1 MRQGTNCT
9 NFQTIFERFALSMT
23 STPSPWPRPSEAVR
37 ELMRKGAELAQALP
51 PEWIERL
58 NQALFSTPEDA
69 KLLEDPVILAA
80 CRRANR
86 AELLHWANANL
97 QRPGEPVEPY
107 VSADMVDT
115 ARELA
120 RRGLSELLM
129 NVARSTQNA
138 AWDLWMKMAFSLTQD
153 PAVLAEFL
161 EVSSRSISTFIDS
174 NMRVVTQIILEEK
187 SAQAHDD
194 PIDKRSLVSRLL
206 DGRDVDAEQFGR
218 RLGYSLAQRHHA
230 CLVWSETP
238 DAEIRPLE
246 DMARALAQL
255 TGTVAPLIVFAGPA
269 TLWAWC
275 NAAKPLDL
283 NLLQG
288 VARQFPK
295 IRAAIG
301 SAGAG
306 MNGFRRTHL
315 EALTTQRL
323 MGRLAGSPAVA
334 TIDQVRMVSLM
345 TQDARAARQFV
356 LSTLGRLATEPTVL
370 QHSLHAFLANG
381 CNITQTAEVLGT
393 HRNTLLRRL
402 ERAQDLLPVPLA
414 DHRIQ
419 IAAALELVIWSTPL
433 DGDEQ

>member
-1 MRQGTNCT
+1 
-9 NFQTIFERFALSMT
+9 MT

-37 ELMRKGAELAQALP
+37 ELMRKGAEFAQTLP

-58 NQALFSTPEDA
+58 NQSLFSSPEDA
-69 KLLEDPVILAA
+69 RLLEDPVILAA

-129 NVARSTQNA
+129 NVARSTQNT
-138 AWDLWMKMAFSLTQD
+138 AWELWMKMAFSLTQD
-153 PAVLAEFL
+153 PVVLEEFL
-161 EVSSRSISTFIDS
+161 EVSSRSISEFIDS

-194 PIDKRSLVSRLL
+194 PVDRRSLVSRLL

-218 RLGYSLAQRHHA
+218 RLGYSLFQKHHA
-230 CLVWSETP
+230 CLIWSETP

-246 DMARALAQL
+246 DMARALAHL

-269 TLWAWC
+269 TLWGWS

-288 VARQFPK
+288 LARQFPK
-295 IRAAIG
+295 IRVAIG

-306 MNGFRRTHL
+306 MDGFRRSHL

-323 MGRLAGSPAVA
+323 MGRLAGAPAVA

-356 LSTLGRLATEPTVL
+356 LSTLGRLATEPRVL

-402 ERAQDLLPVPLA
+402 ERAQDLLPVPFA

-419 IAAALELVIWSTPL
+419 IAAALELIIWNTSRDT
-433 DGDEQ
+433 DEK

>member
-1 MRQGTNCT
+1 M
-9 NFQTIFERFALSMT
+9 IALPMT

-58 NQALFSTPEDA
+58 NQSLFSSPEDA

-153 PAVLAEFL
+153 PVVLEEFL
-161 EVSSRSISTFIDS
+161 EVSSRSISEFIDS

-194 PIDKRSLVSRLL
+194 PVDKRSLVSRLL
-206 DGRDVDAEQFGR
+206 DGRDVEAEQFGR

-269 TLWAWC
+269 TLWAWS

-283 NLLQG
+283 NLLQD

-306 MNGFRRTHL
+306 MNGFRRSHL

-370 QHSLHAFLANG
+370 QLSLHAFLANG

-402 ERAQDLLPVPLA
+402 ERAQDLLPIPLA

-433 DGDEQ
+433 DDAEQ

>member
-1 MRQGTNCT
+1 
-9 NFQTIFERFALSMT
+9 
-23 STPSPWPRPSEAVR
+23 
-37 ELMRKGAELAQALP
+37 MRKGAELAQALP

-58 NQALFSTPEDA
+58 NQSLFSSPEDA

-153 PAVLAEFL
+153 PVVLEEFL
-161 EVSSRSISTFIDS
+161 EVSSRSISEFIDS

-194 PIDKRSLVSRLL
+194 PVDKRSLVSRLL

-269 TLWAWC
+269 TLWAWS
-275 NAAKPLDL
+275 NAVKPLDL
-283 NLLQG
+283 NLLQD

-306 MNGFRRTHL
+306 MNGFRRSHL

-402 ERAQDLLPVPLA
+402 ERAQDLLPIPFG

-419 IAAALELVIWSTPL
+419 IAAALELVIWNTPFA
-433 DGDEQ
+433 DDEK

>member
-1 MRQGTNCT
+1 
-9 NFQTIFERFALSMT
+9 
-23 STPSPWPRPSEAVR
+23 
-37 ELMRKGAELAQALP
+37 MRKGAERAQALP

-58 NQALFSTPEDA
+58 NQSLFASPEDA
-69 KLLEDPVILAA
+69 RLLEDPVILAA

-120 RRGLSELLM
+120 RRGLSELLV
-129 NVARSTQNA
+129 NLARSTQNT
-138 AWDLWMKMAFSLTQD
+138 AWELWMKMAFSLTQD
-153 PAVLAEFL
+153 PVVLEEFL
-161 EVSSRSISTFIDS
+161 AVSSRSISEFIDG
-174 NMRVVTQIILEEK
+174 NMRVITQIILQEK
-187 SAQAHDD
+187 EAAAHDEH
-194 PIDKRSLVSRLL
+194 IDKRSLVSRLL
-206 DGRDVDAEQFGR
+206 DGREVDSEQLGR
-218 RLGYSLAQRHHA
+218 RLNYNLVQKHQAFV
-230 CLVWSETP
+230 VWSETP
-238 DAEIRPLE
+238 DVEIRLLE
-246 DMARALAQL
+246 GMARGLAQL
-255 TGTVAPLIVFAGPA
+255 SGAAAPLIVFAGPA
-269 TLWAWC
+269 TLWVWC
-275 NAAKPLDL
+275 SAAKPFDL
-283 NLLQG
+283 NSLHGMGAQYPG
-288 VARQFPK
+288 
-295 IRAAIG
+295 IRGAIG
-301 SAGAG
+301 SPAAGL
-306 MNGFRRTHL
+306 NGFRRSHL

-356 LSTLGRLATEPTVL
+356 LSTLGRLATESKVL

-402 ERAQDLLPVPLA
+402 ERAQDLLPVPFA

-419 IAAALELVIWSTPL
+419 IAAALELVIWSTPFD
-433 DGDEQ
+433 DGKPS

>member
-1 MRQGTNCT
+1 
-9 NFQTIFERFALSMT
+9 MT
-23 STPSPWPRPSEAVR
+23 STPSPWPRPSETVR

-51 PEWIERL
+51 AEWVERL
-58 NQALFSTPEDA
+58 NQSLFSSPEDA
-69 KLLEDPVILAA
+69 RLLEDPVILAA
-80 CRRANR
+80 CKRANR

-153 PAVLAEFL
+153 PAVLEEFL
-161 EVSSRSISTFIDS
+161 EVSSRSISEFIDS

-269 TLWAWC
+269 TLWAWS

-283 NLLQG
+283 NLLQD

-306 MNGFRRTHL
+306 MNGFRRSHL

-402 ERAQDLLPVPLA
+402 ERAQDLLPIPLA

-433 DGDEQ
+433 DDAEQ

>member
-1 MRQGTNCT
+1 
-9 NFQTIFERFALSMT
+9 
-23 STPSPWPRPSEAVR
+23 
-37 ELMRKGAELAQALP
+37 MRKGAELAQALP
-51 PEWIERL
+51 PEWVERL
-58 NQALFSTPEDA
+58 NQSLLSSPEDA
-69 KLLEDPVILAA
+69 RLLEDPVILAA

-107 VSADMVDT
+107 VSVDMVDT

-120 RRGLSELLM
+120 RRGGAELLM

-153 PAVLAEFL
+153 PAVLKEFL
-161 EVSSRSISTFIDS
+161 EVSSRSISEFIDS

-206 DGRDVDAEQFGR
+206 DGRDVDAEQFGK

-255 TGTVAPLIVFAGPA
+255 TGTVAPLIVFAGHA
-269 TLWAWC
+269 TLWAWSH
-275 NAAKPLDL
+275 AVKPLDL
-283 NLLQG
+283 NLLQV

-295 IRAAIG
+295 MRAAIG

-306 MNGFRRTHL
+306 MNGFRRSHL

-323 MGRLAGSPAVA
+323 MGRLAGSPGVA

-356 LSTLGRLATEPTVL
+356 LNTLGRLATEPTVL
-370 QHSLHAFLANG
+370 QQSLHAFLANG

-402 ERAQDLLPVPLA
+402 ERAQDLLPIPFG

-419 IAAALELVIWSTPL
+419 IAAALELVIWNTPFA
-433 DGDEQ
+433 GDEK

>member
-1 MRQGTNCT
+1 
-9 NFQTIFERFALSMT
+9 MT

-51 PEWIERL
+51 PEWIEHL
-58 NQALFSTPEDA
+58 NLSLFSSPEDA
-69 KLLEDPVILAA
+69 RLLEDPVILAA

-138 AWDLWMKMAFSLTQD
+138 AWELWMKMSFTLTQD
-153 PAVLAEFL
+153 PAVLEEFL
-161 EVSSRSISTFIDS
+161 EVSSRSISEFIDS

-194 PIDKRSLVSRLL
+194 PADKRSLVSRLL

-218 RLGYSLAQRHHA
+218 RLGYNLAQKHHA

-269 TLWAWC
+269 TLWAWS

-283 NLLQG
+283 TLLQG

-306 MNGFRRTHL
+306 MNGFRRSHL

-356 LSTLGRLATEPTVL
+356 LSTLGRLATEPKVL

-402 ERAQDLLPVPLA
+402 ERAQDLLPIPFG

-419 IAAALELVIWSTPL
+419 IAAALELVIWNTPFA
-433 DGDEQ
+433 DDEK

>member
-1 MRQGTNCT
+1 
-9 NFQTIFERFALSMT
+9 MT
-23 STPSPWPRPSEAVR
+23 STPSPWPRPSETVR

-51 PEWIERL
+51 AEWVERL
-58 NQALFSTPEDA
+58 NQSLLSSPEDA
-69 KLLEDPVILAA
+69 RLLEDPVILAA

-120 RRGLSELLM
+120 RRGVSELLM

-153 PAVLAEFL
+153 PAVLEEFL
-161 EVSSRSISTFIDS
+161 EVSSRSISEFIDS

-206 DGRDVDAEQFGR
+206 DGRDVDTEQFGR

-269 TLWAWC
+269 TLWAWS
-275 NAAKPLDL
+275 NATKPLDL

-306 MNGFRRTHL
+306 MNGFRRSHL

-402 ERAQDLLPVPLA
+402 ERAQDLLPIPFG

-419 IAAALELVIWSTPL
+419 IAAALELVIWNTPFA
-433 DGDEQ
+433 DDEK

>member
-1 MRQGTNCT
+1 M
-9 NFQTIFERFALSMT
+9 S

-37 ELMRKGAELAQALP
+37 ELMRKGAELAQTLP
-51 PEWIERL
+51 PEWVERL
-58 NQALFSTPEDA
+58 NQALCSSPEDA

-86 AELLHWANANL
+86 AELLHWANANM
-97 QRPGEPVEPY
+97 QRPGEPVQPY
-107 VSADMVDT
+107 VSTDMVDT

-120 RRGLSELLM
+120 RRGMSELLM
-129 NVARSTQNA
+129 NVARSTQNT
-138 AWDLWMKMAFSLTQD
+138 AWELWMKMAFSLTQD
-153 PAVLAEFL
+153 PVVLEEFL
-161 EVSSRSISTFIDS
+161 KVSSRSISEFIDS

-187 SAQAHDD
+187 SAQSHDD

-206 DGRDVDAEQFGR
+206 DGRDIDAEQFAR
-218 RLGYSLAQRHHA
+218 RLGYSLLPKHCAY
-230 CLVWSETP
+230 LIWSESP
-238 DAEIRPLE
+238 EAEIRPLE
-246 DMARALAQL
+246 DVARTLAQL

-269 TLWAWC
+269 TLWVWS

-283 NLLQG
+283 SMLQDIG
-288 VARQFPK
+288 RQFPK
-295 IRAAIG
+295 IRVAIG
-301 SAGAG
+301 SPGTG
-306 MNGFRRTHL
+306 VNGFRRSHM

-323 MGRLAGSPAVA
+323 MGRLAGAPAVA

-402 ERAQDLLPVPLA
+402 ERAQDLLPVSFA

-419 IAAALELVIWSTPL
+419 IAAALELLFWNTLMPNEC
-433 DGDEQ
+433 DGSVHR

>member
-1 MRQGTNCT
+1 
-9 NFQTIFERFALSMT
+9 MT

-58 NQALFSTPEDA
+58 NQSLFSSPDDM

-138 AWDLWMKMAFSLTQD
+138 AWELWMKMAFSLTQN
-153 PAVLAEFL
+153 PVVLEEFL
-161 EVSSRSISTFIDS
+161 EVSSRSISEFIDS

-187 SAQAHDD
+187 SAQARDD
-194 PIDKRSLVSRLL
+194 HIDKRSLVSRLL
-206 DGRDVDAEQFGR
+206 DGRDVDTEQFGR
-218 RLGYSLAQRHHA
+218 RLGYSLLQKHHA
-230 CLVWSETP
+230 CLVWSEIP

-246 DMARALAQL
+246 DMARALANL
-255 TGTVAPLIVFAGPA
+255 TGSVAPLIVFAGPA
-269 TLWAWC
+269 TLWVWSSAT
-275 NAAKPLDL
+275 KPLDL
-283 NLLQG
+283 TLLQSLI
-288 VARQFPK
+288 RQFPK

-301 SAGAG
+301 SPGAAL
-306 MNGFRRTHL
+306 NGFRRSHL

-323 MGRLAGSPAVA
+323 MGRLAGAPAVA

-345 TQDARAARQFV
+345 THDARAARQFV
-356 LSTLGRLATEPTVL
+356 LSTLGRLATEPMVL

-381 CNITQTAEVLGT
+381 CNITQTADILGT

-402 ERAQDLLPVPLA
+402 ERAQDLLPVQLA

-419 IAAALELVIWSTPL
+419 IAAALELVIWSTPQD
-433 DGDEQ
+433 DGEQ

>member
-1 MRQGTNCT
+1 
-9 NFQTIFERFALSMT
+9 MT
-23 STPSPWPRPSEAVR
+23 STPSPWPRPSETVR

-51 PEWIERL
+51 AEWVERL
-58 NQALFSTPEDA
+58 NQSLFSSPEDA
-69 KLLEDPVILAA
+69 RLLEDPVILAA

-153 PAVLAEFL
+153 PAVLEEFL
-161 EVSSRSISTFIDS
+161 EVSSRSISEFIDS

-246 DMARALAQL
+246 NMARALAQL

-269 TLWAWC
+269 TLWAWS

-283 NLLQG
+283 NLLQD

-306 MNGFRRTHL
+306 MNGFRRSHL

-402 ERAQDLLPVPLA
+402 ERAQDLLPIPLA

-433 DGDEQ
+433 DDAEQ

>member
-1 MRQGTNCT
+1 
-9 NFQTIFERFALSMT
+9 MT
-23 STPSPWPRPSEAVR
+23 STPSSWPRPSEAVR

-51 PEWIERL
+51 PEWVERL
-58 NQALFSTPEDA
+58 NQALFSSPEDA

-97 QRPGEPVEPY
+97 QRPGEPVQPY

-129 NVARSTQNA
+129 NVARSTQNT
-138 AWDLWMKMAFSLTQD
+138 AWELWMKMAFNLTQD
-153 PAVLAEFL
+153 PRVLEEFL
-161 EVSSRSISTFIDS
+161 EVSSRSISEFIDS

-206 DGRDVDAEQFGR
+206 EGRDVDTEQFGR
-218 RLGYSLAQRHHA
+218 RLG
-230 CLVWSETP
+230 
-238 DAEIRPLE
+238 
-246 DMARALAQL
+246 
-255 TGTVAPLIVFAGPA
+255 A
-269 TLWAWC
+269 TLWVWSH
-275 NAAKPLDL
+275 AAKPLDL

-288 VARQFPK
+288 IALRFSG

-301 SAGAG
+301 SPGTG
-306 MNGFRRTHL
+306 VNGFRRSHL

-323 MGRLAGSPAVA
+323 MGRLAGAPAVA

-345 TQDARAARQFV
+345 TQDDRAARQFV
-356 LSTLGRLATEPTVL
+356 LSTLGRLATEPSVL
-370 QHSLHAFLANG
+370 QRSLHAFLANG
-381 CNITQTAEVLGT
+381 CNVTQTAEALGT

-402 ERAQDLLPVPLA
+402 ERAQDLLPVRLA

-433 DGDEQ
+433 IDDDK

>member
-1 MRQGTNCT
+1 MTN
-9 NFQTIFERFALSMT
+9 
-23 STPSPWPRPSEAVR
+23 TPSPWPRPSETVR

-51 PEWIERL
+51 PEWVERL
-58 NQALFSTPEDA
+58 NQSLLSSPEDA
-69 KLLEDPVILAA
+69 RLLEDPVILAA

-107 VSADMVDT
+107 VSVDMVDT

-120 RRGLSELLM
+120 RRGGAELLM

-153 PAVLAEFL
+153 PAVLKEFL
-161 EVSSRSISTFIDS
+161 EVSSRSISEFIDS

-206 DGRDVDAEQFGR
+206 DGRDVDAEQFGK

-255 TGTVAPLIVFAGPA
+255 TGTVAPLIVFAGHA
-269 TLWAWC
+269 TLWAWSH
-275 NAAKPLDL
+275 AVKPLDL
-283 NLLQG
+283 NLLQV

-295 IRAAIG
+295 MRAAIG

-306 MNGFRRTHL
+306 MNGFRRSHL

-323 MGRLAGSPAVA
+323 MGRLAGSPGVA

-356 LSTLGRLATEPTVL
+356 LNTLGRLATEPTVL
-370 QHSLHAFLANG
+370 QQSLHAFLANG

-402 ERAQDLLPVPLA
+402 ERAQDLLPIPFG

-419 IAAALELVIWSTPL
+419 IAAALELVIWNTPFA
-433 DGDEQ
+433 GDEK

>member
-1 MRQGTNCT
+1 
-9 NFQTIFERFALSMT
+9 
-23 STPSPWPRPSEAVR
+23 
-37 ELMRKGAELAQALP
+37 MRKGAELAQALP

-58 NQALFSTPEDA
+58 NQALFSSPEEER
-69 KLLEDPVILAA
+69 LLEDPVILAA

-97 QRPGEPVEPY
+97 QRPGEQVEPY

-129 NVARSTQNA
+129 SAARSTQNV
-138 AWDLWMKMAFSLTQD
+138 AWELWMKMAFSLTQD
-153 PAVLAEFL
+153 PVVLEEFL
-161 EVSSRSISTFIDS
+161 EVSLRSISEFIDS

-187 SAQAHDD
+187 SVQAHDD
-194 PIDKRSLVSRLL
+194 HIDKRSLVSRLL
-206 DGRDVDAEQFGR
+206 DGRDVDNEQLGK
-218 RLGYSLAQRHHA
+218 RLGYSLSQKHHA
-230 CLVWSETP
+230 CLVWSEIR
-238 DAEIRPLE
+238 DAELRPLE
-246 DMARALAQL
+246 DMARALAHL
-255 TGTVAPLIVFAGPA
+255 TGTAAPLIVFAGPA
-269 TLWAWC
+269 TLWVWS

-283 NLLQG
+283 GMLQG
-288 VARQFPK
+288 VARQFPQ

-301 SAGAG
+301 SPGAG
-306 MNGFRRTHL
+306 VNGFRRSHL

-323 MGRLAGSPAVA
+323 MGRLAGAPAVA

-356 LSTLGRLATEPTVL
+356 LSTLGRLATEPMIL
-370 QHSLHAFLANG
+370 QRSLHAFLANG
-381 CNITQTAEVLGT
+381 CNITQTAEALGT

-402 ERAQDLLPVPLA
+402 ERAQDLLPTQLV
-414 DHRIQ
+414 DHRIR

-433 DGDEQ
+433 DNSEQ

>member
-1 MRQGTNCT
+1 
-9 NFQTIFERFALSMT
+9 
-23 STPSPWPRPSEAVR
+23 
-37 ELMRKGAELAQALP
+37 MRKGAEIAQTLP
-51 PEWIERL
+51 PQWIERL
-58 NQALFSTPEDA
+58 NQALFSSTEDA
-69 KLLEDPVILAA
+69 ELLEDPVILAA

-86 AELLHWANANL
+86 AELLHWAHANL

-115 ARELA
+115 AKELA

-129 NVARSTQNA
+129 NVARSTQNT
-138 AWDLWMKMAFSLTQD
+138 AWELWMKMAFSLTRD
-153 PAVLAEFL
+153 PVVLEEFL
-161 EVSSRSISTFIDS
+161 EVSSRSISEFIGG
-174 NMRVVTQIILEEK
+174 NMRVVTQVILEEK
-187 SAQAHDD
+187 NAQAHDD
-194 PIDKRSLVSRLL
+194 SVDKRTLVSRLL

-218 RLGYSLAQRHHA
+218 RLGYSLFQKHHA
-230 CLVWSETP
+230 CLIWSEIA
-238 DAEIRPLE
+238 DADIQPLE
-246 DMARALAQL
+246 GMARALAQL

-269 TLWAWC
+269 TLWTWM

-283 NLLQG
+283 TALQG
-288 VARQFPK
+288 VAQQFPGV
-295 IRAAIG
+295 RAAIG
-301 SAGAG
+301 SPAVGV
-306 MNGFRRTHL
+306 NGFRRSHL

-323 MGRLAGSPAVA
+323 MGRLAGAPAVA

-345 TQDARAARQFV
+345 TQDLRAARQFV
-356 LSTLGRLATEPTVL
+356 LSTLGRLATEPRSL
-370 QHSLHAFLANG
+370 QYSLHAFLANG

-433 DGDEQ
+433 DDDEK

>member
-1 MRQGTNCT
+1 
-9 NFQTIFERFALSMT
+9 MT
-23 STPSPWPRPSEAVR
+23 STPLPWPRPSEAVR

-58 NQALFSTPEDA
+58 NQSLFSSPEDA

-153 PAVLAEFL
+153 PVVLEEFL
-161 EVSSRSISTFIDS
+161 EVSSRSISEFIDS

-194 PIDKRSLVSRLL
+194 PVDKRSLVSRLL

-269 TLWAWC
+269 TLWAWS
-275 NAAKPLDL
+275 NAVKPLDL
-283 NLLQG
+283 NLLQD

-306 MNGFRRTHL
+306 MNGFRRSHL

-402 ERAQDLLPVPLA
+402 ERAQDLLPIPFG

-419 IAAALELVIWSTPL
+419 IAAALELVIWNTPFA
-433 DGDEQ
+433 DDEK

>member
-1 MRQGTNCT
+1 
-9 NFQTIFERFALSMT
+9 MT

-51 PEWIERL
+51 PEWIEHL
-58 NQALFSTPEDA
+58 NLSLFSSPEDA
-69 KLLEDPVILAA
+69 RLLEDPVILAA

-138 AWDLWMKMAFSLTQD
+138 AWELWMKMSFTLTQD
-153 PAVLAEFL
+153 PAVLEEFL
-161 EVSSRSISTFIDS
+161 EVSSRSISEFIDS

-194 PIDKRSLVSRLL
+194 PVDKRSLVSRLL

-218 RLGYSLAQRHHA
+218 RLGYNLAQKHHA

-269 TLWAWC
+269 TLWAWS

-283 NLLQG
+283 TLLQG

-306 MNGFRRTHL
+306 MNGFRRSHL

-402 ERAQDLLPVPLA
+402 ERAQDLLPIPFG

-419 IAAALELVIWSTPL
+419 IAAALELVIWNTPFA
-433 DGDEQ
+433 DDEK

>member
-1 MRQGTNCT
+1 
-9 NFQTIFERFALSMT
+9 MT
-23 STPSPWPRPSEAVR
+23 STPSPWPRPSETVR

-51 PEWIERL
+51 PEWVERL
-58 NQALFSTPEDA
+58 NQSLFSSPEDA
-69 KLLEDPVILAA
+69 RLLEDPVILAA

-153 PAVLAEFL
+153 PAVLEEFL
-161 EVSSRSISTFIDS
+161 EVSSRSISEFIDS

-269 TLWAWC
+269 TLWAWS

-283 NLLQG
+283 NLLQD

-306 MNGFRRTHL
+306 MNGFRRSHL

-370 QHSLHAFLANG
+370 QYSLHAFLANG

-402 ERAQDLLPVPLA
+402 ERAQDLLPIPFG

-419 IAAALELVIWSTPL
+419 IAAALELVIWNTPFA
-433 DGDEQ
+433 DDEK

>member
-1 MRQGTNCT
+1 
-9 NFQTIFERFALSMT
+9 MT
-23 STPSPWPRPSEAVR
+23 STPSPWPRPSETVR

-51 PEWIERL
+51 AEWVERL
-58 NQALFSTPEDA
+58 NQALFSSPEDA
-69 KLLEDPVILAA
+69 RLLEDPVILAA

-129 NVARSTQNA
+129 NVARSIQNA

-153 PAVLAEFL
+153 PVVLEEFL
-161 EVSSRSISTFIDS
+161 EVSSRSISEFIDS

-187 SAQAHDD
+187 SVQAHDD
-194 PIDKRSLVSRLL
+194 PVDKRSLVSRLL

-218 RLGYSLAQRHHA
+218 RLGYSLAQRHRA

-246 DMARALAQL
+246 NMARALAQL
-255 TGTVAPLIVFAGPA
+255 TGTGAPLIVFAGPA
-269 TLWAWC
+269 TLWGWS

-283 NLLQG
+283 NLLQD

-306 MNGFRRTHL
+306 MNGFRRSHL

-356 LSTLGRLATEPTVL
+356 SSTLGRLAIEPTVL

-402 ERAQDLLPVPLA
+402 ERAQDLLPIALA

-419 IAAALELVIWSTPL
+419 VAAALELVIWSTPL